1 MKKFSFF
8 AAFSLSLLMF
18 FSCNSGG
25 KEDETVPDPEPE
37 PAPEPVPEVVTAIP
51 FAYGCDPSWVTPM
64 EISGIKFRN
73 SDGTESE
80 CFSLLKSVGFNAARF
95 RLWVNPKTSGSDG
108 MCGIDD
114 VLSKCK
120 RAQAQNMKI
129 MIDFHYSDTW
139 ADPAKQ
145 FKPKAWDNIETVD
158 ALAGEVYNYTKE
170 SLQTLKDAGIDVS
183 WVQIGNETQTGMMK
197 TQSDGTETSVNGE
210 ISKSNNNFA
219 KMVTSGTKAVREVFP
234 NAKTIVHLANGQDL
248 GKLTWALDIIKNGN
262 ADYDIFGVS
271 LYPYYNNADW
281 YKTYIDAC
289 ISNLNKIADTY
300 DKDVM
305 ICELGTSAIASWKG
319 RRAVINTVIRAKE
332 EVTRCKGVFYWEPE
346 CYDGYNGYS
355 MGGFLSDGS
364 PAPALKVFAGEMT
377 KDDLL
382 PADDP
387 DGNSGGDVLKIS
399 LISGEEIGVL
409 EKQDDGTYKGTLN
422 FSTDYANFTVTD
434 KDGKTYGP
442 KSSWD
447 NQYSISVS
455 HGDFNHF
462 WIDGKAGEWTLVFD
476 FSSMTWSVS

>member
-1 MKKFSFF
+1 MKKFSFLLT
-8 AAFSLSLLMF
+8 AFSLSLLTF
-18 FSCNSGG
+18 WACNNSG
-25 KEDETVPDPEPE
+25 KEDEPVPEPE
-37 PAPEPVPEVVTAIP
+37 PVPNPAVVSELP

-64 EISGIKFRN
+64 ETSGIKFRN

-108 MCGIDD
+108 MCDIDD

-120 RAQAQNMKI
+120 RAQAQDMKI
-129 MIDFHYSDTW
+129 MIDFHYSDSW

-158 ALAGEVYNYTKE
+158 ALAEQVYNYTKE
-170 SLQTLKDAGIDVS
+170 SLQKLRDSGIEVS

-197 TQSDGTETSVNGE
+197 TQSDGSETSVNGE
-210 ISKSNNNFA
+210 ISKNNNNFA
-219 KMVTSGTKAVREVFP
+219 KMVTSGTKAVREIFP
-234 NAKTIVHLANGQDL
+234 NAKTIVHLANGQDF
-248 GKLTWALDIIKNGN
+248 GKLSWALDIMKNSG

-271 LYPYYNNADW
+271 LYPYYNDDGW
-281 YKTYIDAC
+281 YTTYIDAC

-319 RRAVINTVIRAKE
+319 KRAVVNTVIRAKE
-332 EVTRCKGVFYWEPE
+332 EVPRCKGVFYWEPE
-346 CYDGYNGYS
+346 CYDDYNGYA

-364 PAPALKVFAGEMT
+364 PAPALTVFAGKMT
-377 KDDLL
+377 KEDLL
-382 PADDP
+382 SADDP
-387 DGNSGGDVLKIS
+387 DGVFAEDVLKIC
-399 LISGEEIGVL
+399 LLSGEEIGVL
-409 EKQDDGTYKGTLN
+409 ERQDDGTYRGTLN

-447 NQYSISVS
+447 NQYSISAA

-462 WIDGKAGEWTLVFD
+462 WIDGKAGKWTLVFD
-476 FSSMTWSVS
+476 FSAMKWSVFN